1 MNISA
6 RCFSERKDKAL
17 KEYEST
23 MKIIDEL
30 DIRERDILY
39 PLIEQ
44 AEINL
49 DNVVKV
55 NYVRLGAALKKIPAL
70 VVVES

>member
-1 MNISA
+1 
-6 RCFSERKDKAL
+6 
-17 KEYEST
+17 

-44 AEINL
+44 AEIDL

-55 NYVRLGAALKKIPAL
+55 NYVRLGAALKRIPAL